1 MTKIKSIEELQNE
14 RMRIRQHQIELEA
27 RMQDDWSDLKEYLR
41 PGSITEN
48 KVRILTNKTRQNLKS
63 TSVVKSVFLF
73 IVTLMAR
80 KFADNAEEKLTQYF
94 KGNLSCLRP
103 EMQKQIEI

>member
-1 MTKIKSIEELQNE
+1 MTKIKSIEELHDE

-48 KVRILTNKTRQNLKS
+48 KVGILRNKTRQNLKS
-63 TSVVKSVFLF
+63 ASVVKSAFLF

-80 KFADNAEEKLTQYF
+80 KFADNVEEKLAQF
-94 KGNLSCLRP
+94 VKDNLACLRP
-103 EMQKQIEI
+103 KKQKQIEI